1 MTHVVYLSDFRNFAL
16 ILWNMHMNEKKTAI
30 VLYLTRHTDKT
41 SIVHLY
47 TRDLGRISC
56 LANGIFGLKSKINRS
71 LLYPLSLLDAVIV
84 EKGEMYR
91 LKEIE
96 PLLSSDSFFEDP
108 VKRCMAMFLAEV
120 MSRSLRD
127 ADPDENLFDFVVS
140 AINALST
147 RPLSPDFH
155 LYFLLRLSAYL
166 GFEPNMDGQGEA
178 FDLENGV
185 RCHPDSANMHVLD
198 EQYSLLLI
206 RLCQMD
212 GTLTLTHAERQ
223 HLLDIILLYYK
234 LHLPAF
240 GNVRSLDVLREL
252 FA

>member
-1 MTHVVYLSDFRNFAL
+1 
-16 ILWNMHMNEKKTAI
+16 MHMNKKKTAI

-185 RCHPDSANMHVLD
+185 RCHPDPANMHVLD

>member
-1 MTHVVYLSDFRNFAL
+1 M
-16 ILWNMHMNEKKTAI
+16 ILWNGHMSGKKTAI
-30 VLYLTRHTDKT
+30 VLYVTRHTDKT
-41 SIVHLY
+41 SIIHLY

-71 LLYPLSLLDAVIV
+71 LLYPLSVLNTVIV
-84 EKGEMYR
+84 EKGDIYR

-96 PLLSSDSFFEDP
+96 PLLSPDSFFDDP

-120 MSRSLRD
+120 MSRTLRE
-127 ADPDENLFDFVVS
+127 ADPDENLFDFVAS
-140 AINALST
+140 AINSLSSG
-147 RPLSPDFH
+147 PLSPDFH

-166 GFEPNMDGQGEA
+166 GFEPNMDGAGEA
-178 FDLENGV
+178 FDLQNGV
-185 RCHPDSANMHVLD
+185 RCSADPTNLHVLD
-198 EQYSLLLI
+198 EKLSFLFI
-206 RLCQMD
+206 RLCLKD
-212 GTLTLTHAERQ
+212 DTLTLTHAERQ